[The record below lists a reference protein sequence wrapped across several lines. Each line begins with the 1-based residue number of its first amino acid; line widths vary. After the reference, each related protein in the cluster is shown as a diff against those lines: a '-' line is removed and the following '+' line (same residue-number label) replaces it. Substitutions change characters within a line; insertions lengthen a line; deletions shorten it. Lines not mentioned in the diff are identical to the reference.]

1 MALNRYL
8 VDSIIEEVRLICGED
23 NRSGSISDELV
34 LRLLNSAQEE
44 AAQLLARKYPEPLL
58 TYTDIPLTSEID
70 YDIPEDAFEERV
82 LKCEV
87 IQGNNVAPW
96 PVLRVDYND
105 DLLAGYSEEQVSST
119 PEVWFQIG
127 STRSIR
133 VLPKPQPGYT
143 LRMWYAKKPDDLVVS
158 QGKIKALTN
167 ATTIQLDEIGEDI
180 TNDQDQDGSHLSVI
194 DGQTGI
200 RKAVLRVASTNSTAN
215 TVTFAST
222 IASGTVTEIEG
233 ITIDVPDFTTQ
244 KIAIGDYVCIAPYTC
259 LPSIRVP
266 LVRYIVQYA
275 IALVQVN
282 LGAEHQVAFQALQK
296 MQQFVEGMDTGK
308 QNIKRVHMK
317 SEALGGFYKRRS
329 VYPRSN
335 S

>member
-23 NRSGSISDELV
+23 NRSGSISNELV

-58 TYTDIPLTSEID
+58 DYEDVPLTSEQD
-70 YDIPEDAFEERV
+70 YVIPEDAFEERV

-87 IQGNNVAPW
+87 IQTPNVAPW
-96 PVLRVDYND
+96 PMLRVDYND
-105 DLLAGYSEEQVSST
+105 DLLSGYSEQQVSSV

-133 VLPKPQPGYT
+133 VFPTPQPGFT
-143 LRMWYAKKPDDLVVS
+143 LRMWYAKKPCDLVVS

-180 TNDQDQDGSHLSVI
+180 TNDQDQDGSHLSII
-194 DGQTGI
+194 DGQTGLC
-200 RKAVLRVASTNSTAN
+200 KAVLRVSSTNNTAN
-215 TVTFAST
+215 TVTFASVIAPGT
-222 IASGTVTEIEG
+222 ITNIEG
-233 ITIDVPDFTTQ
+233 VPITTPDFTAQ
-244 KIAIGDYVCIAPYTC
+244 GVAAGDYVCIAPYTC

-275 IALVQVN
+275 ILVN
-282 LGAEHQVAFQALQK
+282 KLPKG
-296 MQQFVEGMDTGK
+296 
-308 QNIKRVHMK
+308 
-317 SEALGGFYKRRS
+317 
-329 VYPRSN
+329 
-335 S
+335 